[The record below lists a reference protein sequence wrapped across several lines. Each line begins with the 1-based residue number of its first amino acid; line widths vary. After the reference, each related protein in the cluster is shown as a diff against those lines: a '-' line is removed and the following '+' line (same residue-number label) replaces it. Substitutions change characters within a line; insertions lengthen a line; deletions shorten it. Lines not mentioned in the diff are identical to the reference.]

1 MLSYIGETPHDIVW
15 LLCDNSKR
23 HEAEIK
29 NPKTI
34 TGDCFKMKK
43 GYEQPDIKVIVFG
56 NEDVVMTSDGK
67 GEGQT
72 DPFDKDNPF
81 GV

>member
-1 MLSYIGETPHDIVW
+1 
-15 LLCDNSKR
+15 
-23 HEAEIK
+23 
-29 NPKTI
+29 
-34 TGDCFKMKK
+34 MKK